1 MRASPASEW
10 EALPT
15 EDVDRNK
22 FSLPV
27 HFAKYLARRSAV
39 AIREADRFGALIAI
53 L

>member
-27 HFAKYLARRSAV
+27 HFVKHLAKRSAV
-39 AIREADRFGALIAI
+39 DIRELDR
-53 L
+53 